1 MMKPEEIIQ
10 KLKKMGKDRYV
21 LLFLVGIMCVVI
33 ASILETQEKKQSE
46 SADGAAADE
55 RQATAASQSGR
66 QGAQE
71 TMPAADEASVGS
83 ASMLFYSE
91 YFETHLEDMLSKMEG
106 VGKVCVV
113 VTLQSSEE
121 LILERN
127 NPYNR
132 KTDEQ
137 TRDGEQ
143 SMTTEIQSDSQVV
156 FYENEQGRDTP
167 IVIRRSAPAVKGIVV
182 LAQGADQPGVSEKIT
197 QLLVAL
203 FGIDG
208 HKIKV
213 AKYSI

>member
-10 KLKKMGKDRYV
+10 KLMKMGKDRYV

-33 ASILETQEKKQSE
+33 ASVLETQEKKQSTN
-46 SADGAAADE
+46 ADGAADE
-55 RQATAASQSGR
+55 RQAQAGTQSTK
-66 QGAQE
+66 QGAQDR
-71 TMPAADEASVGS
+71 PAADEASVGS
-83 ASMLFYSE
+83 ASMLYYSE
-91 YFETHLEDMLSKMEG
+91 YFETHLEEMLSKMEG

-156 FYENEQGRDTP
+156 FYENEQGRQTP

-197 QLLVAL
+197 QLLMAL